1 MNKIVSNP
9 IALINID
16 SKAVA

>member
-9 IALINID
+9 IAWINID